1 MVWCVIFGSDD
12 TKKCKGRANGLL
24 CLIIASSSRI
34 YFQIVVQEMGG
45 DNVEPG
51 REILDILYATEEG
64 FAVPEG
70 EEAEDPG
77 F

>member
-1 MVWCVIFGSDD
+1 
-12 TKKCKGRANGLL
+12 
-24 CLIIASSSRI
+24 
-34 YFQIVVQEMGG
+34 MGG

-70 EEAEDPG
+70 EEVEDPG